1 MSREETGNVPRAPD
15 RELIEGALRFIPM
28 LELYYRRAPGEMPDE
43 LRRIFKHHRLTGR
56 HGTVLAQLTIA
67 EELRMGELSV
77 RLGVGASTISEL
89 VGDLA
94 SVGMVV
100 RRHDP
105 DNRRRVLV
113 SLAEDQREIMRAFMA
128 KRSAPL
134 VRVFAS
140 LSPEEARGF
149 ASGLEKWAHEVYA
162 D

>member
-1 MSREETGNVPRAPD
+1 MSD
-15 RELIEGALRFIPM
+15 KELVEGALRFIPM
-28 LELYYRRAPGEMPDE
+28 LEIYYRRAPGEMPE
-43 LRRIFKHHRLTGR
+43 VLRRIFKHHRLTGR

-67 EELRMGELSV
+67 EELGISDLSA

-100 RRHDP
+100 RRNDP

-113 SLAEDQREIMRAFMA
+113 SLAEDQRETMLAFMA

-140 LSPEEARGF
+140 LSPEEAKGF
-149 ASGLEKWAHEVYA
+149 AAGLEKWAHEVYT